1 MNWST
6 HRNQT
11 ICHTCSCL
19 VCTSFANPMHIA
31 AEPKLAYNANSIG
44 ACMIYMCHKCMFH
57 VNPLKGLS
65 ALEST
70 REHQHLESMATST
83 PTAWSIR
90 RGTST
95 RAWWS
100 IRSVTKRLHHVQ
112 EARFELHGKTAQF
125 KNRRSRRGL
134 LNVVISVVIAG
145 FGSWFTPAVV
155 FAWRRSTPLPLL
167 HQSSHIRQPPAS
179 PPWLARLV
187 VFFNC

>member
-134 LNVVISVVIAG
+134 PNVVISAG
-145 FGSWFTPAVV
+145 HCGLRELVHPRSRLCLEEVYTPPPFTSKFTYSATTRFAAVACETCCV
-155 FAWRRSTPLPLL
+155 L
-167 HQSSHIRQPPAS
+167 
-179 PPWLARLV
+179 
-187 VFFNC
+187 